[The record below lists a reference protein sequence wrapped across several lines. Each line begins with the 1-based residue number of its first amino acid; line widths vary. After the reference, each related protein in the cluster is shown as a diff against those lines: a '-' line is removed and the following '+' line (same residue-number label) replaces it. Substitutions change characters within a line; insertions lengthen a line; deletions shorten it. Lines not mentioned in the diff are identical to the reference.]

1 MDKSKIQN
9 YVLNL
14 NSAMKTFIE
23 KSLEGNS
30 KISTMQ
36 EPLKSAL
43 SDTMVR
49 LTFRNSLESPG
60 GNVFQKYE
68 RKIDSMNVPIQF
80 SFTPQNEGKLHR
92 DCQNPLLFCFYPKHD
107 LISFY

>member
-1 MDKSKIQN
+1 MDKNKIQN

-30 KISTMQ
+30 KIPTMQ
-36 EPLKSAL
+36 EPLTSAL

-60 GNVFQKYE
+60 GNVFQTYE
-68 RKIDSMNVPIQF
+68 PRIDNMNVPIQF
-80 SFTPQNEGKLHR
+80 FFTPK
-92 DCQNPLLFCFYPKHD
+92 K
-107 LISFY
+107 